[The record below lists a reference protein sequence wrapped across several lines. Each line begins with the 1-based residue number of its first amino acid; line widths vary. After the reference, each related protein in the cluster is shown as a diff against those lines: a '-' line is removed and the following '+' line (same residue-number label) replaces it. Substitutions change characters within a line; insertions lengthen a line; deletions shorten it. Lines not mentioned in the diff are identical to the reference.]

1 MSTKNLISIKIN
13 EKTGVVHILASKR
26 RRQPIQLKDEFIA

>member
-13 EKTGVVHILASKR
+13 EKTGVVHILGSKR
-26 RRQPIQLKDEFIA
+26 RRQPIKTKDEFSA